1 MEWECHAWYVEHV
14 NKKLNHINLCMDE
27 ISSFVEKIRPVFIVK
42 KNDFDFS
49 KYHIYLVGC
58 KKKFCD
64 DKNSDLFY
72 YIKKKWFL
80 MTKVQIYFVIYFF
93 KKKIF

>member
-1 MEWECHAWYVEHV
+1 
-14 NKKLNHINLCMDE
+14 MDE

-72 YIKKKWFL
+72 YIKKK
-80 MTKVQIYFVIYFF
+80 
-93 KKKIF
+93 